1 MAIPVPSLFCKCKV
15 ARLFQ
20 NISALLVNI
29 FAPLSYPRHF
39 ATLSLT
45 CRQIAILAIL
55 PLLAGCSKMD
65 PLWRI
70 FPPRANRLL
79 AHIWL
84 AQHTDHPTITTHP
97 LPSFFLLR
105 SLISWVTRSCLFQRP
120 SCNAHHGWPPSW
132 HPVYL
137 TFAFSAVYCL
147 LLKLELGDHRI
158 LFLIFLV
165 SKVITAMI
173 SVIKTIG
180 TLITLTLRNNKTI
193 PYTLCNTHVVDLITV
208 LVINFT
214 INIWWLELGQ
224 Q

>member
-20 NISALLVNI
+20 NISALPVNI

-39 ATLSLT
+39 ATLRLT
-45 CRQIAILAIL
+45 CQQIAILAIL

-70 FPPRANRLL
+70 FPPPANRLL

-84 AQHTDHPTITTHP
+84 AQHTNHPTITTHP

-120 SCNAHHGWPPSW
+120 SCNAHYGWPPSW
-132 HPVYL
+132 HPVTWHL
-137 TFAFSAVYCL
+137 HSL
-147 LLKLELGDHRI
+147 LFTVCSSSLNWVIIES
-158 LFLIFLV
+158 V
-165 SKVITAMI
+165 SWYSSWAKW
-173 SVIKTIG
+173 S
-180 TLITLTLRNNKTI
+180 LQ
-193 PYTLCNTHVVDLITV
+193 
-208 LVINFT
+208 
-214 INIWWLELGQ
+214 W
-224 Q
+224 

>member
-1 MAIPVPSLFCKCKV
+1 MAIPSPSLFCKCKV

-20 NISALLVNI
+20 NISALPVNI

-39 ATLSLT
+39 ATLRLT
-45 CRQIAILAIL
+45 CQQIAILAIL

-84 AQHTDHPTITTHP
+84 AQHTNHPTITTHP

-165 SKVITAMI
+165 SKW
-173 SVIKTIG
+173 S
-180 TLITLTLRNNKTI
+180 LQ
-193 PYTLCNTHVVDLITV
+193 
-208 LVINFT
+208 
-214 INIWWLELGQ
+214 W
-224 Q
+224 

>member
-20 NISALLVNI
+20 NISALPVNI

-39 ATLSLT
+39 ATLRLT
-45 CRQIAILAIL
+45 CQQIAILAIL

-84 AQHTDHPTITTHP
+84 AQHTNHPTITTHP

-180 TLITLTLRNNKTI
+180 TLITLTLRNNKNI
-193 PYTLCNTHVVDLITV
+193 PYTHVVDLNTV

-214 INIWWLELGQ
+214 INIWLLELRQ